1 MSTTNGT
8 SRSVSAMGHPAV
20 ERYTP
25 GKIVCVGTHKVEIV
39 NYLAEGGFAQIYAVK
54 FLEYLNEFDN
64 TASLPLKIGD
74 VACLK
79 RVLVHDENGL
89 NEMRNEV
96 EVMKKLKG
104 AANVV
109 QYYDS
114 NASRRRDGVQ
124 GFEVLLLME
133 LCPNKSLLDYMNQ
146 RLSTKLSE
154 SEIVKIM
161 YDVALSISEMH
172 YLPVPLIHRDIKIE
186 NVLVDAENNFKL
198 ADFGSTS
205 TSFPIVTTH
214 QDIALLT
221 QNIYVH
227 TTPQYRSPEMIDL
240 YRCLPINE
248 KSDIWALGI
257 FLYKLLFFTT
267 PFEMTGQFA
276 ILHSKYEFPVN
287 KYSSK
292 LINLIIIMLAENP
305 NLRPNIYQ
313 VLYHICDIL
322 NAEVPIEDKYSEGAY
337 DFAKYTKFQNKLQN
351 VQIQMYQLQQKKIMQ
366 NNKLS
371 ESEENLLNDMFLS
384 SFEVSSKLPMNASD
398 GTVIS
403 GRAASQ
409 PIGKKTEEKEE
420 GPSEKRKST
429 VSEDKAS
436 RNTSNITDSS
446 TLNIPREINTIQ
458 SPGIADKSIF
468 EDKTPGEL
476 YYPSVSELD
485 TYLDKEIVKQP
496 SDPGVSDQ
504 NPHLNTQSAPQR
516 QKSTSSYSSGG
527 RSMKSTSYGAAT
539 IGSEEAL
546 TNEKNVGINKMK
558 QHKSNNPFPKM
569 NVAYHSTNELSNDA
583 SNFFLEEQQQNQRYQ
598 QAQNQPGAQGQ
609 SHPEEAQYQSRMEQQ
624 QQQDQPQ
631 APANY
636 NQRAFY
642 TGRDR
647 AGQSMQLGTTAVGD
661 SSNRRVNFQNMPQNY
676 VANSQSGYLPGQNSS
691 VNPIV
696 RPIVSMNQQQAQQI
710 QQTQQAQQIQAQ
722 QLQAQQ
728 LQAKQQI
735 QAKQQLQAQQQMQIP
750 SAAKN
755 ANYVSGRTNQPAD
768 DTRTSQVGEPTVTMG
783 NSLNE
788 PMHSSINNEGLLI
801 ELSPLKEDARKKPFE
816 DKKTPQP
823 GVPEDA
829 GIKGSN
835 GLNNYRNGVLN
846 LSLNEMDLSRDDTGA
861 AVSSSFSSSS
871 SSSLS
876 IQPAKLSGRK
886 GTSKK
891 NNYSADELDDSMVS
905 SESID
910 IDLDD
915 ARRGKASERRPL
927 HNERGRKELPR
938 TNDAKKPNQFEDKDH
953 SSAST
958 RQPRQP
964 LDLNFQEVN
973 LSSPTLTQEHR
984 NKTGSPAPQS
994 HHSHRV
1000 PPHSS
1005 TTISENKRHSTG
1017 HESTRSSGK
1026 HEMHRTNSKP
1036 RHDLERYRQ
1045 SKDRD
1050 SNSSITIST
1059 STPSEM
1065 RKSFARARQSLD
1077 LERIRRE
1084 ATANNGSGSSG
1095 KRRSIFSVFRSEK

>member
-1 MSTTNGT
+1 MSITNGT

-25 GKIVCVGTHKVEIV
+25 GHIVCVGAHKVEVV
-39 NYLAEGGFAQIYAVK
+39 NYLAEGGFAQIYVVK

-64 TASLPLKIGD
+64 TASVPLKIGD

-109 QYYDS
+109 QYFDS

-146 RLSTKLSE
+146 RLSTKLTE

-186 NVLVDAENNFKL
+186 NVLVDGENNFKL

-205 TSFPIVTTH
+205 TCFPIVTTH

-313 VLYHICDIL
+313 VLYHLCDIL
-322 NAEVPIEDKYSEGAY
+322 NVEVPIEDKYVEGAY
-337 DFAKYTKFQNKLQN
+337 NFGKYTQFQNKLQN
-351 VQIQMYQLQQKKIMQ
+351 VQLQMYQLQRKKIMQ

-371 ESEENLLNDMFLS
+371 NSEENLLNDMFLS
-384 SFEVSSKLPMNASD
+384 SFEISSKLPMNASD
-398 GTVIS
+398 SSAVVSRTT
-403 GRAASQ
+403 SQ
-409 PIGKKTEEKEE
+409 NTGKEGEEKKE
-420 GPSEKRKST
+420 GTSEQRNPVT
-429 VSEDKAS
+429 SEDKAS
-436 RNTSNITDSS
+436 RGTFSNTDSN
-446 TLNIPREINTIQ
+446 TLNFPKEFSTIQ
-458 SPGIADKSIF
+458 SPGIEDKSIF
-468 EDKTPGEL
+468 ANKTPGEL

-485 TYLDKEIVKQP
+485 TYLDKELVKQP
-496 SDPGVSDQ
+496 SDTTVSEQ
-504 NPHLNTQSAPQR
+504 SPRLNAQSLPQR

-539 IGSEEAL
+539 VGSDEVL
-546 TNEKNVGINKMK
+546 TNEKTTGTSKMK
-558 QHKSNNPFPKM
+558 QHKSNNPFPKI
-569 NVAYHSTNELSNDA
+569 NVAYQSTNELGKDA
-583 SNFFLEEQQQNQRYQ
+583 NNFFLEEQQQNQRHQ
-598 QAQNQPGAQGQ
+598 QTQNQPGAQGNAY
-609 SHPEEAQYQSRMEQQ
+609 SEEAQYQPRVEQQ
-624 QQQDQPQ
+624 QHQQPQDQPQ
-631 APANY
+631 TPANY
-636 NQRAFY
+636 GQRGFY

-647 AGQSMQLGTTAVGD
+647 ANKSMQMGATVAGD
-661 SSNRRVNFQNMPQNY
+661 SGNRRVNFQNISQNY
-676 VANSQSGYLPGQNSS
+676 GANSQSGYFSGQNSS
-691 VNPIV
+691 AIPIV
-696 RPIVSMNQQQAQQI
+696 RPVISLNNQQAQQM
-710 QQTQQAQQIQAQ
+710 QAQQIQAQ
-722 QLQAQQ
+722 QQM
-728 LQAKQQI
+728 QAKQQI
-735 QAKQQLQAQQQMQIP
+735 QAQKQMQIP
-750 SAAKN
+750 SAN
-755 ANYVSGRTNQPAD
+755 NNVNYVSDRAKNQITD
-768 DTRTSQVGEPTVTMG
+768 DMRNSQAGEPAATAG
-783 NSLNE
+783 NPINE
-788 PMHSSINNEGLLI
+788 PMHSSTQNEGLLI
-801 ELSPLKEDARKKPFE
+801 ELSPLKEDSRKQTFQ
-816 DKKTPQP
+816 DKNVSQP
-823 GVPEDA
+823 GALEEA
-829 GIKGSN
+829 GVNGNK
-835 GLNNYRNGVLN
+835 GLNIHRNSVLN

-861 AVSSSFSSSS
+861 AASSSFSSSS

-876 IQPAKLSGRK
+876 IQPAKLAGRK
-886 GTSKK
+886 DSNKK
-891 NNYSADELDDSMVS
+891 NNYSTDELGDSMVS

-910 IDLDD
+910 IDLDN

-927 HNERGRKELPR
+927 HNERSHKDLSRP
-938 TNDAKKPNQFEDKDH
+938 NDVNMSNQFKMKDV
-953 SSAST
+953 SSPSK

-973 LSSPTLTQEHR
+973 LSSPTLSQEHR
-984 NKTGSPAPQS
+984 NKNDSQASQS
-994 HHSHRV
+994 HHSHRG

-1005 TTISENKRHSTG
+1005 TTMTENKRHSTG

-1026 HEMHRTNSKP
+1026 HETHRTNSKP
-1036 RHDLERYRQ
+1036 RHDLERYRK

-1077 LERIRRE
+1077 LERVRRE
-1084 ATANNGSGSSG
+1084 AMASSGSGSGSSGG

>member
-1 MSTTNGT
+1 MSITNGT

-25 GKIVCVGTHKVEIV
+25 GDIVCVGTHKVEIV
-39 NYLAEGGFAQIYAVK
+39 NYLAEGGFAQIYVVK

-64 TASLPLKIGD
+64 AASVPLKIGD
-74 VACLK
+74 LACLK

-146 RLSTKLSE
+146 RLSTKLTE
-154 SEIVKIM
+154 TEIVKIM
-161 YDVALSISEMH
+161 YDVALSISQMH

-186 NVLVDAENNFKL
+186 NVLVDAKDSFKL

-205 TSFPIVTTH
+205 TCFPIVTTH

-313 VLYHICDIL
+313 VLCHLCDIL
-322 NAEVPIEDKYSEGAY
+322 NVEVPIEDKYAEGPY
-337 DFAKYTKFQNKLQN
+337 NFARYTQFQNKLQN
-351 VQIQMYQLQQKKIMQ
+351 VQLQMYQLQQKKIVQ
-366 NNKLS
+366 NSKLS
-371 ESEENLLNDMFLS
+371 DSEENLLNDMFLS
-384 SFEVSSKLPMNASD
+384 SFEISSKLPMNASD
-398 GTVIS
+398 GPMTVS
-403 GRAASQ
+403 RKASQ
-409 PIGKKTEEKEE
+409 NVNKEMEEKKESPSDQKKSAMSEE
-420 GPSEKRKST
+420 
-429 VSEDKAS
+429 KAS
-436 RNTSNITDSS
+436 KIAPNIIDVGTSKDTQ
-446 TLNIPREINTIQ
+446 EINTVQ
-458 SPGIADKSIF
+458 SPRIEDKSIF
-468 EDKTPGEL
+468 ENKTPGEL

-485 TYLDKEIVKQP
+485 TYLDKELVKQP
-496 SDPGVSDQ
+496 SDPTVSEKS
-504 NPHLNTQSAPQR
+504 PRLNTQSLPQR

-527 RSMKSTSYGAAT
+527 RSMKSASYGAAT
-539 IGSEEAL
+539 IGSDEVL
-546 TNEKNVGINKMK
+546 TNEKTAGINKMK

-569 NVAYHSTNELSNDA
+569 NVPYHSSNELSNDA
-583 SNFFLEEQQQNQRYQ
+583 SNFFLEEQKQGQRYQ
-598 QAQNQPGAQGQ
+598 QAQNQTGTQGNIY
-609 SHPEEAQYQSRMEQQ
+609 PEEAQYQSRVEQHQ
-624 QQQDQPQ
+624 QQQDQSQ

-647 AGQSMQLGTTAVGD
+647 ATSKPMQLNGTVVGD
-661 SSNRRVNFQNMPQNY
+661 SGNRRINFQSVPQNY
-676 VANSQSGYLPGQNSS
+676 PVNSQSGYLPGQNSS
-691 VNPIV
+691 AIPVA
-696 RPIVSMNQQQAQQI
+696 RPVISMNQQQAQQI
-710 QQTQQAQQIQAQ
+710 QAQQIQV
-722 QLQAQQ
+722 
-728 LQAKQQI
+728 KQQM
-735 QAKQQLQAQQQMQIP
+735 QAQQQMQI
-750 SAAKN
+750 SN
-755 ANYVSGRTNQPAD
+755 VNNTANYVSERANQTTDDIRTPQMSEQVA
-768 DTRTSQVGEPTVTMG
+768 TSNPV
-783 NSLNE
+783 SE
-788 PMHSSINNEGLLI
+788 PMHSSTKSEGLLI
-801 ELSPLKEDARKKPFE
+801 ELSPLKEDANKQSFQDKDVSQPAGME
-816 DKKTPQP
+816 DV
-823 GVPEDA
+823 GVQANKDL
-829 GIKGSN
+829 SN
-835 GLNNYRNGVLN
+835 HRNGVLN

-861 AVSSSFSSSS
+861 AVSSFSSSS
-871 SSSLS
+871 SSSS
-876 IQPAKLSGRK
+876 IQPGKLSGRK
-886 GTSKK
+886 GSNKRNKFSTE
-891 NNYSADELDDSMVS
+891 DLEDSIVS

-915 ARRGKASERRPL
+915 ARRGTPSERRPL
-927 HNERGRKELPR
+927 HNERGHKDLSRSG
-938 TNDAKKPNQFEDKDH
+938 DANKPNQFKNRDL

-958 RQPRQP
+958 RQPRQS

-984 NKTGSPAPQS
+984 NKNDSSAPQS

-1000 PPHSS
+1000 PPHTS
-1005 TTISENKRHSTG
+1005 TAISESKRHSTG
-1017 HESTRSSGK
+1017 HDSSTRLSAK
-1026 HEMHRTNSKP
+1026 HEAHRTSSKP

-1077 LERIRRE
+1077 LERVRRE
-1084 ATANNGSGSSG
+1084 TMASNGTSSGGSSG
-1095 KRRSIFSVFRSEK
+1095 KRRSFFSVFRSEK